1 MNKMQD
7 KDKLLNEAEK
17 MSGKFSEWRRT
28 MHQFPE
34 LSFQEFETA
43 NFIASV
49 LETIEGVTIE
59 RGIGLETS
67 VIATLGTGRG
77 PVIALRAD
85 IDALPIEEAN
95 TCDYRSKTPGV
106 MHACGHDAHA
116 AILLGAASLLAEY
129 YRDKPLGGT
138 VKFIFQPAEEMID
151 EESMSGSPY
160 LLQAGAYKGAELAI
174 ALHMCPWLPAGGVQL
189 HDGISMANVDVF
201 HAAIQGTGGHGAYPE
216 LGSDPTWMLGI
227 ILQALHGIVPRKIS
241 ALEPAVVSIGQIHA
255 GTASNIIPHEV
266 QVEGTVRSYSST
278 TRDLLEAEIRQA
290 FSLAEQLGGGYSF
303 HYQRGEPALVN
314 DRSVNGRITKAIRK
328 TDPSITF
335 THQAFGMG
343 GEDFGYVTQQLPG
356 AMFFLGCAL
365 DDGIERDLHT
375 PHFDIDE
382 RSLPL
387 GAAILANAAIGF
399 FARPDGHGEEEEQH
413 DT

>member
-1 MNKMQD
+1 MNG
-7 KDKLLNEAEK
+7 KL
-17 MSGKFSEWRRT
+17 SEWRRT
-28 MHQFPE
+28 LHQFPE
-34 LSFQEFETA
+34 LSFQEFQTA
-43 NFIASV
+43 DFIASV
-49 LETIEGVTIE
+49 LSTIDGIAVE

-67 VIATLGTGRG
+67 VIATLGKGEG

-85 IDALPIEEAN
+85 IDALPIDEAN

-129 YRDKPLGGT
+129 YRAEQWNGT
-138 VKFIFQPAEEMID
+138 VKFIFQPAEETID
-151 EESMSGSPY
+151 EDSMSGSPY
-160 LLQAGAYKGAELAI
+160 LLQAGAYDGVELAI
-174 ALHMCPWLPAGGVQL
+174 ALHMCPWLAVGEVQL

-201 HAAIQGTGGHGAYPE
+201 HGVISGTGGHGAYPE
-216 LGSDPTWMLGI
+216 LGSDPTWMLGL

-241 ALEPAVVSIGQIHA
+241 ALEPAVVSVGQIHA

-266 QVEGTVRSYSST
+266 QMEGTVRSYSAN
-278 TRDLLEAEIRQA
+278 TRDLLETEIRDA
-290 FSLAEQLGGGYSF
+290 FALAKHLGGDYSF

-314 DRSVNGRITKAIRK
+314 DRHVNEQIAEAIQK
-328 TDPSITF
+328 TDPSVRFI
-335 THQAFGMG
+335 HQAFGMG
-343 GEDFGYVTQQLPG
+343 GEDFAYVTQQLPG
-356 AMFFLGCAL
+356 AMFFLGCSL

-399 FARPDGHGEEEEQH
+399 F
-413 DT
+413 T

>member
-1 MNKMQD
+1 MQD
-7 KDKLLNEAEK
+7 KDRLLKEAEK
-17 MSGKFSEWRRT
+17 MNEKLSEWRRT
-28 MHQFPE
+28 LHQFPE

-43 NFIASV
+43 DFIASV
-49 LETIEGVTIE
+49 LATIDGITVN
-59 RGIGLETS
+59 RGIGVQTS
-67 VIATLGTGRG
+67 VIATLGSGQE

-85 IDALPIEEAN
+85 IDALPIDEAN
-95 TCDYRSKTPGV
+95 TCDYRSKTPGI

-116 AILLGAASLLAEY
+116 AILLGTASLLADY
-129 YRDKPLGGT
+129 FQDKPLGGT

-160 LLQAGAYKGAELAI
+160 LLEAGAYDGAELAI
-174 ALHMCPWLPAGGVQL
+174 ALHMCPWLSVGEVQI

-201 HAAIQGTGGHGAYPE
+201 HAAIRGTGGHGAYPE

-241 ALEPAVVSIGQIHA
+241 ALEPAVVSVGQIHA
-255 GTASNIIPHEV
+255 GTASNIIPDEV
-266 QVEGTVRSYSST
+266 KVEGTVRSYSGT
-278 TRDLLEAEIRQA
+278 TRDLLEAEIRDA
-290 FSLAEQLGGGYSF
+290 FALAKQLGGDYSF
-303 HYQRGEPALVN
+303 HYQRGEPALANDKQVN
-314 DRSVNGRITKAIRK
+314 ERITKAIQK
-328 TDPSITF
+328 TDPSIKF

-343 GEDFGYVTQQLPG
+343 GEDFAYVTQQLPG
-356 AMFFLGCAL
+356 AMFFLGCSL

-375 PHFDIDE
+375 PHFDVDE

-399 FARPDGHGEEEEQH
+399 FTQTGGQGEQEEQY